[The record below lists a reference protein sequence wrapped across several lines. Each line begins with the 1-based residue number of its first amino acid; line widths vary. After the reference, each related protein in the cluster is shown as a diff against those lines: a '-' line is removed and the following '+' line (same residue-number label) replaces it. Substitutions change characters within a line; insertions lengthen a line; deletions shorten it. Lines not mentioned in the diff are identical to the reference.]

1 MKQLLQPILRYMP
14 HEFAWDVVGTRVYWY
29 LFTTALVL
37 ASFASIA
44 IQGFNLGIDFAGGV
58 MLEARYKQEQMID
71 LAKLRSALNQ
81 LEIGEIGVTTVG
93 DNGHDVTIRVPQQ
106 PGGDAAQTVA
116 LNKVKESLGDQ
127 YEVRRQEVVG
137 PRVGAELII
146 SGALAVAL
154 AVIAIAVYVWFR
166 FEWQFALGTCLAL
179 CSDVLTTL
187 GVFSLFK
194 HYLEFDLTT
203 VAAVL
208 TIAGYSVN
216 DSVVVYDRVRELLR
230 RYKKMLLPDLLNLAV
245 NKVMPRTLLTVFTVL
260 LTVLALLIFGGPAL
274 RGFSIAMLWGLF
286 VGTFSSIRV
295 GMPVLLY
302 LDLRRDDELATA
314 TPGQHVPEY
323 ERKPKPAE

>member
-1 MKQLLQPILRYMP
+1 MLLQPILRYMP
-14 HEFAWDVVGTRVYWY
+14 HEFSWDVVGTRFYWY
-29 LFTTALVL
+29 LFTTFLVVI
-37 ASFASIA
+37 SFASIA
-44 IQGFNLGIDFAGGV
+44 LQGFTFGIDFAGGV
-58 MLEARYKQEQMID
+58 LIEARSKQEQAID
-71 LAKLRSALNQ
+71 LSTLRASLNN
-81 LEIGEIGVTTVG
+81 LNLGDIGVTTIG
-93 DNGHDVTIRVPQQ
+93 DTGRDVTIRVPQQ
-106 PGGDAAQTVA
+106 EGGDAAQNAA
-116 LNKVKESLGDQ
+116 LKKVQDILGEQ
-127 YEVRRQEVVG
+127 YQIRQQSVVG
-137 PRVGAELII
+137 PKVGNELII
-146 SGALAVAL
+146 GGALAVAL
-154 AVIAIAVYVWFR
+154 AVIAIAIYVWFR

-187 GVFSLFK
+187 GVFSLFR
-194 HYLEFDLTT
+194 HWLEFDLTS

-230 RYKKMLLPDLLNLAV
+230 KYKKMPLPELLNLSV

-260 LTVLALLIFGGPAL
+260 LTVLALLFFGGPAL

-314 TPGQHVPEY
+314 GAHVPEY
-323 ERKPKPAE
+323 ERKTPKPAE